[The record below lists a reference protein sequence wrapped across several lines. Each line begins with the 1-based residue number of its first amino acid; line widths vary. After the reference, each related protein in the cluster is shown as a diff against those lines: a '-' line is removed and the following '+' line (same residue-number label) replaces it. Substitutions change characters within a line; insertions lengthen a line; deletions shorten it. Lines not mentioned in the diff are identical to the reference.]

1 VTESSPEA
9 DAESAPAEA
18 RPALMVVDG
27 NATAEEV
34 AALVAVVQGM
44 ASAAAAAEPPVR
56 RRSTW
61 ADPARRVR
69 RPLAAGPGGWRASSL
84 PS

>member
-1 VTESSPEA
+1 MVL
-9 DAESAPAEA
+9 DAH
-18 RPALMVVDG
+18 
-27 NATAEEV
+27 ATPEEV

-44 ASAAAAAEPPVR
+44 ASAAAAAEAPARP
-56 RRSTW
+56 RSTW

-84 PS
+84 PG